1 MIFKKLL
8 IANRGE
14 IAVRLV
20 HAAADMGMAT
30 VAVHAADEARSL
42 HVRMADET
50 AALQA
55 GGPAVY
61 PMRVVSWSMGEFGPM
76 GLEGGVKLAY
86 RKEMQAFE
94 APVER
99 QACFDAEVAEA
110 YQQNK
115 ALSSVTY
122 LDSTTSSTPRKRGA
136 RSPRPCSCSPRARD
150 PQAISAP

>member
-42 HVRMADET
+42 HLRMADET

-61 PMRVVSWSMGEFGPM
+61 PMRVVSGPTGEFGPM
-76 GLEGGVKLAY
+76 VLEGGVKLAY
-86 RKEMQAFE
+86 RKEMQAIE
-94 APVER
+94 DPVER
-99 QACFDAEVAEA
+99 QAWFDAEVAEA

-122 LDSTTSSTPRKRGA
+122 LKFDDVIDPAQTRREIAQTLFLLFRK
-136 RSPRPCSCSPRARD
+136 
-150 PQAISAP
+150 ISIIR